1 MPLKKIS
8 ALHRQDRPSMQVG
21 DLVEF
26 LDGFGWLKEIEGKI
40 GIVVAIRPSARS
52 RWYQWDCLINGV
64 LQESFYVRL
73 DDPGYL
79 KCYGVEILNETV

>member
-1 MPLKKIS
+1 
-8 ALHRQDRPSMQVG
+8 MQVG

-26 LDGFGWLKEIEGKI
+26 SEGAGWMKELEGQV

-64 LQESFYVRL
+64 LQESFSVRL

-79 KCYGVEILNETV
+79 KRYGVEVLSKVCNP

>member
-1 MPLKKIS
+1 
-8 ALHRQDRPSMQVG
+8 MQVG

-40 GIVVAIRPSARS
+40 GLVVAIRQAPFGS
-52 RWYQWDCLINGV
+52 RWHHWDCLVGGG
-64 LQESFYVRL
+64 LQASFYVRL

-79 KCYGVEILNETV
+79 KRYGVEILNETG